1 MTIAAETAPE
11 TKPMLR
17 YNGKPADMTGISKP
31 YTIDPQQ
38 DEIREF
44 AHAFCQENVV
54 PMAAELDRR
63 PEPQKFPFDYFK
75 KLAAS
80 GMVAYPFPKEHGGSG
95 GSALLY
101 NSMMEVVTY
110 YDPATALLAAVSE
123 LAIHPIAYFG
133 SEEQKAKYIPRA
145 AMGDSVPAFA
155 LTEPEAGSDASNQK
169 TVATVDGDY
178 FIVNGEKTFI
188 MHGDVA
194 DVIVLF
200 CRIDDGS
207 GRSDRIS
214 TIVIDDVDQP
224 GLTRKTLEY
233 KMGMR
238 AATTGRLWFKDV
250 RVPRAN
256 LLGEQGKGFRYAM
269 MTLDSARVGVAGQ
282 GVGIAWRALDEAVN
296 YAKKRHAFG
305 APIAK
310 LQAIQWMIADM
321 SMRLEAARCL
331 LYKASMMQDAGEKFS
346 LQAAQAKLYCS
357 EVARFCI
364 DRAMQIHAGYGY
376 IGEFSE
382 IEKLYRDQRIIEI
395 YEGTSEIQRLVIA
408 NNLLR

>member
-1 MTIAAETAPE
+1 MNALAEAILEPPT
-11 TKPMLR
+11 MLR
-17 YNGKPADMTGISKP
+17 HKGKPADLTGISP
-31 YTIDPQQ
+31 AYTVDPDQE
-38 DEIREF
+38 EIRAF
-44 AHAFCQENVV
+44 AHGYCQEHVAPV
-54 PMAAELDRR
+54 AAELDRR
-63 PEPQKFPFDYFK
+63 PEPQAFPFEYFR

-80 GMVAYPFPKEHGGSG
+80 GIVGYPFAREYGGSG

-123 LAIHPIAYFG
+123 LAVHPIAHFG
-133 SEEQKAKYIPRA
+133 TDEQKRKYIPKA
-145 AMGDSVPAFA
+145 ATGESIPAFA
-155 LTEPEAGSDASNQK
+155 LTEPEAGSDASNQI
-169 TVATVDGDY
+169 TVAKVDGDH
-178 FIVNGEKTFI
+178 FVISGEKTFI

-200 CRIDDGS
+200 CKIDDGS

-214 TIVIDDVDQP
+214 TIIVDDTKQP

-238 AATTGRLWFKDV
+238 AATTGRIWMKDV

-269 MTLDSARVGVAGQ
+269 MTLDSARVGVAAQ
-282 GVGIAWRALDEAVN
+282 GVGLAWRAMDEAVRW
-296 YAKKRHAFG
+296 AKKRHAFG
-305 APIAK
+305 QPIAK
-310 LQAIQWMIADM
+310 LQAIQWMVADM
-321 SMRLEAARCL
+321 SCRLEAARGL
-331 LYKASMMQDAGEKFS
+331 MYKASQMQDKGEKFS
-346 LQAAQAKLYCS
+346 LQAAQAKLFAT
-357 EVARFCI
+357 EAANFCI

-376 IGEFSE
+376 IGEFSP
-382 IEKLYRDQRIIEI
+382 IEKLYRDQRILEI

-408 NNLLR
+408 GTLLR

>member
-1 MTIAAETAPE
+1 MSTSTEIEMEPATILQH
-11 TKPMLR
+11 K
-17 YNGKPADMTGISKP
+17 GKPADLTGISKP
-31 YTIDPQQ
+31 HTLDPQQ
-38 DEIREF
+38 DEIRAF
-44 AHAFCQENVV
+44 AHAFCQEHVV

-63 PEPQKFPFDYFK
+63 PEPQKFPFDYFR
-75 KLAAS
+75 KLATA
-80 GMVAYPFPKEHGGSG
+80 GIVGYPFGRPYGGSG

-133 SEEQKAKYIPRA
+133 SEEQKQKYIPRA
-145 AMGDSVPAFA
+145 ARGESVPAFA
-155 LTEPEAGSDASNQK
+155 LTEPEAGSDASNQR
-169 TVATVDGDY
+169 TVATVDGDH
-178 FIVNGEKTFI
+178 FVINGEKTFI

-207 GRSDRIS
+207 GKSDRIS
-214 TIVIDDVDQP
+214 AIIIDDVKQS
-224 GLTRKTLEY
+224 GLTRKTLTY
-233 KMGMR
+233 KMGMK
-238 AATTGRLWFKDV
+238 AATTGRIWFKDV

-282 GVGIAWRALDEAVN
+282 GVGIAWRAMDESIKW
-296 YAKKRHAFG
+296 AKSRHAFG
-305 APIAK
+305 APIGK
-310 LQAIQWMIADM
+310 LQAIQFMIADM
-321 SMRLEAARCL
+321 SLRLEAARCL
-331 LYKASMMQDAGEKFS
+331 LYKASVMQDKGEKFS
-346 LQAAQAKLYCS
+346 LQAAQAKLYAS
-357 EVARFCI
+357 EAANFCV
-364 DRAMQIHAGYGY
+364 DKAMQIHAGYGY
-376 IGEFSE
+376 IGEFSV

-408 NNLLR
+408 GNLLR

>member
-1 MTIAAETAPE
+1 MTIAVENPSDTIPVL
-11 TKPMLR
+11 K
-17 YNGKPADMTGISKP
+17 YDGKPADMSGITQP
-31 YTIDPQQ
+31 YTIDPRQ
-38 DEIREF
+38 DEMRAF
-44 AHAFCQENVV
+44 AHGFCQEHVV
-54 PMAAELDRR
+54 PVSSELDRR
-63 PEPQKFPFDYFK
+63 PEPQQFPFEYFK
-75 KLAAS
+75 KLAQS
-80 GMVAYPFPKEHGGSG
+80 GMVGYPFPADHGGSG

-133 SEEQKAKYIPRA
+133 SEEQKAKYIPPVARGEKVA
-145 AMGDSVPAFA
+145 AFA
-155 LTEPEAGSDASNQK
+155 LTESEAGSDASNQT

-178 FIVNGEKTFI
+178 FVINGEKTFI

-194 DVIVLF
+194 DIIVLF
-200 CRIDDGS
+200 CKIDDGS
-207 GRSDRIS
+207 GKSDRIS
-214 TIVIDDVDQP
+214 AIVIDDVTQP
-224 GLTRKTLEY
+224 GLKRKTLEH

-238 AATTGRLWFKDV
+238 AATTGRMWFENF
-250 RVPRAN
+250 RVPRTN
-256 LLGEQGKGFRYAM
+256 QLGDQGKGFRYAM

-282 GVGIAWRALDEAVN
+282 GVGVAWRALDESIN

-310 LQAIQWMIADM
+310 LQAIQFMIADM
-321 SMRLEAARCL
+321 SCQLEAARCM

-376 IGEFSE
+376 IGEFSQ

>member
-1 MTIAAETAPE
+1 M
-11 TKPMLR
+11 
-17 YNGKPADMTGISKP
+17 S
-31 YTIDPQQ
+31 
-38 DEIREF
+38 
-44 AHAFCQENVV
+44 
-54 PMAAELDRR
+54 AELDRR

-80 GMVAYPFPKEHGGSG
+80 GIVAYPFAKQYGGAGGSY
-95 GSALLY
+95 LLY

-133 SEEQKAKYIPRA
+133 SEEQKRKYIPKA
-145 AMGDSVPAFA
+145 ARGESVPAFA
-155 LTEPEAGSDASNQK
+155 LTEPDAGSDASNQI
-169 TVATVDGDY
+169 TVAKVDGDH
-178 FIVNGEKTFI
+178 FVINGEKTFI

-200 CRIDDGS
+200 CKIDDGS
-207 GRSDRIS
+207 GRTDRIS
-214 TIVIDDVDQP
+214 TIIVDDVKQP
-224 GLTRKTLEY
+224 GLKRKTLEY

-250 RVPRAN
+250 RVPRSN

-269 MTLDSARVGVAGQ
+269 STLDSARVGVSAQ
-282 GVGIAWRALDEAVN
+282 GVGLSWRAMDESIRW
-296 YAKKRHAFG
+296 AKQRQAFG
-305 APIAK
+305 QPIAK

-321 SMRLEAARCL
+321 SCRLEAARCL
-331 LYKASMMQDAGEKFS
+331 LYKASQMQDRGEKCT
-346 LQAAQAKLYCS
+346 LQAAQAKLYATES
-357 EVARFCI
+357 AKFCI

-376 IGEFSE
+376 IGEFSP

-408 NNLLR
+408 GNLLR

>member
-1 MTIAAETAPE
+1 MKALAEAILEPV
-11 TKPMLR
+11 PVPN
-17 YNGKPADMTGISKP
+17 YQGKPADLTGVSP
-31 YTIDPQQ
+31 AWTVHPGQ
-38 DEIREF
+38 EAIRAF
-44 AHAFCQENVV
+44 AHAYCQEHVV
-54 PMAAELDRR
+54 PMSAELDRR

-75 KLAAS
+75 QLAAA
-80 GMVAYPFPKEHGGSG
+80 GIVPYPFAKEYGGSG
-95 GSALLY
+95 GSSLLY

-133 SEEQKAKYIPRA
+133 SEEQKRKYIPRA
-145 AMGDSVPAFA
+145 ARGESVPAFA
-155 LTEPEAGSDASNQK
+155 LTEPDAGSDASNQI
-169 TVATVDGDY
+169 TVAKVEGDH
-178 FIVNGEKTFI
+178 FVINGEKTFI

-200 CRIDDGS
+200 CKIDDGS
-207 GRSDRIS
+207 GRTDRIS
-214 TIVIDDVDQP
+214 AIIVDDVKQP
-224 GLTRKTLEY
+224 GFTRKTLEY

-269 MTLDSARVGVAGQ
+269 STLDSARVGVAAQ
-282 GVGIAWRALDEAVN
+282 GVGLSWRAMDESIRW
-296 YAKKRHAFG
+296 AKKRQAFG
-305 APIAK
+305 QPIAK

-321 SMRLEAARCL
+321 SCRLEAARCL
-331 LYKASMMQDAGEKFS
+331 MYKASQMQDRGEKFTQ
-346 LQAAQAKLYCS
+346 QAAQAKLFAT
-357 EVARFCI
+357 ETANFCI

-376 IGEFSE
+376 IGEFSP

-408 NNLLR
+408 GNLLR

>member
-1 MTIAAETAPE
+1 MRAV
-11 TKPMLR
+11 
-17 YNGKPADMTGISKP
+17 
-31 YTIDPQQ
+31 
-38 DEIREF
+38 
-44 AHAFCQENVV
+44 AHAWCQEHVV

-63 PEPQKFPFDYFK
+63 PEPQKFPVDYFR
-75 KLAAS
+75 KLAQA
-80 GMVAYPFPKEHGGSG
+80 GIVGYPFPKEYGGSG
-95 GSALLY
+95 GSALNY
-101 NSMMEVVTY
+101 NSMMEVVCY

-133 SEEQKAKYIPRA
+133 SDEQKRKYIPPA
-145 AMGDSVPAFA
+145 ARGESIPAFA
-155 LTEPEAGSDASNQK
+155 LTEPEAGSDASNQS
-169 TVATVDGDY
+169 TVAKVDGDW

-194 DVIVLF
+194 DLLVLF
-200 CRIDDGS
+200 CKIDDGS

-214 TIVIDDVDQP
+214 TIIVDDVNQP

-233 KMGMR
+233 KMGMK

-269 MTLDSARVGVAGQ
+269 MTLDSARVGVAAQ
-282 GVGIAWRALDEAVN
+282 GVGLAWRALDESIKW
-296 YAKKRHAFG
+296 AKTRQAFG

-310 LQAIQWMIADM
+310 LQAIQWMIADI
-321 SMRLEAARCL
+321 SVRLESARCL
-331 LYKASMMQDAGEKFS
+331 LYKASMMQDKGEKFS
-346 LQAAQAKLYCS
+346 LQAAQAKLYAT
-357 EVARFCI
+357 ETARFCI

-376 IGEFSE
+376 IGEFSP

-395 YEGTSEIQRLVIA
+395 YEGTSEVQRLVIA
-408 NNLLR
+408 GNLLR